1 MMVSGIP
8 PPRNQSQNPTIL
20 EDQVSD
26 PSTDIE
32 YSSSSRRNRDLA
44 DALFGTLG
52 EDNKDSPSKEAAGNI
67 PIITMDEPAE
77 PAAEPVDPTPQQ
89 HDVSGS
95 SSGTEDANSLSPSP
109 PYLRGPGAANTPPD
123 QAELAREVKR
133 KTEAAM
139 AQLRRAPS
147 QSEAQN
153 PGSTRKRVSPN
164 QISSPR
170 LVAATT
176 SVDTIPLRSPSAASG
191 QQTSKIT
198 AGIGQGFR
206 RLRGTL
212 RSKPT
217 APNGNEVTPYPLDLQ
232 PPPPVQIA
240 RYNQDKLHPG
250 GPGAMSATELGGF
263 KTVANPH
270 QPALAGPTRKGFMAR
285 FRKPRLT
292 ESPDFDRRAHLQ
304 NHSVNT
310 SSSSSPHGTSTPDQI
325 YSAPATHD
333 SFDLHASDRLHPAA
347 FASPKSNPPVAGSQS
362 WDQSTADMS
371 DADQRRKLFEAASKL
386 GVDPTALNDLLSRST
401 TLTRNNS
408 VATPSRP
415 QPLSNIGTGL
425 DRSKSLTTSS
435 SQSAAI
441 AVTPRNTENVGRKSS
456 FRKRGEQARGAR
468 EVGATASAI
477 VRRTIIFP
485 SEQSSTIDLHALMQ
499 KNSTA
504 RQRGSGSFHSS
515 RSVHDRAPTPPPPR
529 SPTSKRFSHDSPP
542 VPQLPPSRS
551 AQAENTLHVPQSTS
565 TSGPI
570 EKSSSTYDSL

>member
-1 MMVSGIP
+1 MVSGIP
-8 PPRNQSQNPTIL
+8 PPRNQNQNPTIL

-26 PSTDIE
+26 PSTDVE
-32 YSSSSRRNRDLA
+32 YSNTSRRNRDLA

-52 EDNKDSPSKEAAGNI
+52 RDNKDSPSKEPSGDI
-67 PIITMDEPAE
+67 PIITMDEHIE
-77 PAAEPVDPTPQQ
+77 PAAVPVEPTPQQ
-89 HDVSGS
+89 HDASAS

-109 PYLRGPGAANTPPD
+109 TYLRSPGAANTPPD

-147 QSEAQN
+147 QSEGQN

-198 AGIGQGFR
+198 SGIGQGLR

-232 PPPPVQIA
+232 SPPPVQIA
-240 RYNQDKLHPG
+240 RYNQDKLNAG

-263 KTVANPH
+263 KTVAHPN
-270 QPALAGPTRKGFMAR
+270 QPASGGPTRKGFMAL
-285 FRKPRLT
+285 FRKPRAT
-292 ESPDFDRRAHLQ
+292 DSPEFDRRTHLQ

-325 YSAPATHD
+325 HSAPATHD
-333 SFDLHASDRLHPAA
+333 SFDLHMSDRTHHAA
-347 FASPKSNPPVAGSQS
+347 LTSPKPNPPVVESHS
-362 WDQSTADMS
+362 SDQVTEEMS
-371 DADQRRKLFEAASKL
+371 DADQRRKLFDAASKL
-386 GVDPTALNDLLSRST
+386 GLDTSALNDLLSRST
-401 TLTRNNS
+401 PLTRNNS
-408 VATPSRP
+408 AVTPSRS
-415 QPLSNIGTGL
+415 QPLGDASTGL
-425 DRSKSLTTSS
+425 DRSKSLTISS
-435 SQSAAI
+435 SQSVAN
-441 AVTPRNTENVGRKSS
+441 AVPPRSTENVGRKSS

-468 EVGATASAI
+468 EGGATASAV

-485 SEQSSTIDLHALMQ
+485 SEQSSTIDLNAFMQ
-499 KNSTA
+499 KNATS

-551 AQAENTLHVPQSTS
+551 IQAENTLHVPQSTS